1 MNLSNSEPN
10 QGLNVVV
17 LQPEIYLDAAAT
29 TPPLPE
35 VLKAMQQVHQQ
46 AWANPSSLH
55 GSGVAAAEA
64 LERAR
69 WSLSRCFAVQPD
81 QLIVTSGA
89 TESVHLALL
98 GASATRAYGRVVI
111 SAVEHPAVIAA
122 ARRLEHRGWQLDL
135 WPVDRNGVID
145 LNHLDRLLSPPTSL
159 VSLTAAQ
166 SEVGS
171 LQPICTIAKACREL
185 GILFHTDATQL
196 ASQGCFDFSRL
207 GVDLLSLSAHKCQ
220 GPRGVGLLIRDLSVE
235 LEPLQGGGG
244 QEGGLRSGTEPVALV
259 AGMARAMA
267 ALPQYDPQIQLVPPG
282 STPEMRRQRDS
293 LLGSLLDCPGL
304 KAIGADP
311 NHRLP
316 HHIALL
322 VGTPQGEPL
331 AGRSVVRGL
340 AELGVACSSGSACS
354 SGQSTDS
361 PVLTAMGVHPD
372 WRQSGLR
379 LSLGP
384 WLDPSQ
390 LLAIPKRIDAVV
402 RSFS

>member
-1 MNLSNSEPN
+1 M
-10 QGLNVVV
+10 VV

-35 VLKAMQQVHQQ
+35 VLTAMQQVHQQ

-69 WSLSRCFAVQPD
+69 WSLSRSFAVQPD

-89 TESVHLALL
+89 TESIHLALL
-98 GASATRAYGRVVI
+98 GASTTRACGRVVI
-111 SAVEHPAVIAA
+111 SAVEHPAVTAA
-122 ARRLEHRGWQLDL
+122 ARQLEHRGWQMDL

-145 LNHLDRLLSPPTSL
+145 LNHLDRLLSPPTTL

-171 LQPICTIAKACREL
+171 LQPICAVAEACSER

-220 GPRGVGLLIRDLSVE
+220 GPRGVGLLIRDPSVE

-267 ALPQYDPQIQLVPPG
+267 ALPQYDPQIQLMPPG
-282 STPEMRRQRDS
+282 STPEMRRQRDN
-293 LLGSLLDCPGL
+293 LLGSLLKCPGL
-304 KAIGADP
+304 KAIGADL

-322 VGTPQGEPL
+322 VGTPKGQPL
-331 AGRSVVRGL
+331 AGRTVVRGL

-361 PVLTAMGVHPD
+361 SVLTAMDVHPD

-390 LLAIPKRIDAVV
+390 LLAIPERIDAVI

>member
-1 MNLSNSEPN
+1 M
-10 QGLNVVV
+10 VA
-17 LQPEIYLDAAAT
+17 LQPEIYIDAAAT

-35 VLKAMQQVHQQ
+35 VLTAMQQVHQQ

-55 GSGVAAAEA
+55 GSGLVAAEA

-69 WSLSRCFAVQPD
+69 WRLSECFAVQPD

-98 GASATRAYGRVVI
+98 GASARRASGRVVI
-111 SAVEHPAVIAA
+111 SAVEHPAVTAA
-122 ARRLEHRGWQLDL
+122 ARQLEHRGWQLDL

-145 LNHLDRLLSPPTSL
+145 LNHLDRLLSPPTTL
-159 VSLTAAQ
+159 VSLIAAQ

-171 LQPICTIAKACREL
+171 LQPIRAVAQACRER

-207 GVDLLSLSAHKCQ
+207 GADLLSLSAHKCQ
-220 GPRGVGLLIRDLSVE
+220 GPRGVGLLIREPSVE
-235 LEPLQGGGG
+235 LVPLQGGGG

-259 AGMARAMA
+259 AGMAEAMA
-267 ALPQYDPQIQLVPPG
+267 ALPQYDPHAQLLPPG
-282 STPEMRRQRDS
+282 STPEMRRQRDD
-293 LLGSLLDCPGL
+293 LLRALLDCPGL
-304 KAIGADP
+304 KAIGADCD
-311 NHRLP
+311 HRLP
-316 HHIALL
+316 HHISLL
-322 VGTPQGEPL
+322 VGTSKGQPL
-331 AGRSVVRGL
+331 AGRTVVRRL
-340 AELGVACSSGSACS
+340 AEHGVGCSSGSACS
-354 SGQSTDS
+354 SGQSSDS
-361 PVLTAMGVHPD
+361 PVLSAMDVDPD

-390 LLAIPKRIDAVV
+390 LLAIPDRIDAVIQ
-402 RSFS
+402 SLS

>member
-1 MNLSNSEPN
+1 MNLSNSEPK
-10 QGLNVVV
+10 QGLIVVA

-35 VLKAMQQVHQQ
+35 VLTAMHQVHQQ

-55 GSGVAAAEA
+55 GSGLAAAEA
-64 LERAR
+64 LERGR
-69 WSLSRCFAVQPD
+69 WCLSQCFAVQPD

-98 GASATRAYGRVVI
+98 GASARRAPGRVVI
-111 SAVEHPAVIAA
+111 SAVEHPAVTAA
-122 ARRLEHRGWQLDL
+122 ARQLEHRGWQLDL
-135 WPVDRNGVID
+135 WPVDRNGVVD
-145 LNHLDRLLSPPTSL
+145 LNHLDRLLSPPTTL

-171 LQPICTIAKACREL
+171 LQPICAVAEACRER

-196 ASQGCFDFSRL
+196 ASQGCFDFSQL

-220 GPRGVGLLIRDLSVE
+220 GPRGVGLLIRDPSVE

-259 AGMARAMA
+259 AGMASAMA
-267 ALPQYDPQIQLVPPG
+267 ALPQYDPRTQLIPPG
-282 STPEMRRQRDS
+282 STPQIRHQRDN
-293 LLGSLLDCPGL
+293 LLRALLDCPGL
-304 KAIGADP
+304 QAIGADLH
-311 NHRLP
+311 HRLP

-322 VGTPQGEPL
+322 VGTRQGEPIP
-331 AGRSVVRGL
+331 GRAVVRQL
-340 AELGVACSSGSACS
+340 AKVGIACSSGSACS

-361 PVLTAMGVHPD
+361 PVLTAMAVHPA

-390 LLAIPKRIDAVV
+390 LFAIPERIDAVIQ
-402 RSFS
+402 SFS